1 MSLSTSARR
10 PLSSRCASAP
20 CRTTCAAHERACAE
34 SYFEVHVPLSES
46 RIGAKARSAASARST
61 SACFGRG
68 VSAEAHREASN
79 VNTVHACAIPALNR
93 RHRRR
98 CVRCETFGTRFFNAR
113 RVLPKFSKSA
123 SRSARRAMGAAK
135 HARLVSCHRAM
146 PPGRSRSK
154 ARAACVAAASS
165 ASALASAAF
174 FAFLCSDDAFFSRVL
189 FFPKKEAPNV
199 VVVFVAP
206 PSPDD
211 DAPSPPSRGAAEVCL
226 AASARR
232 SSGVLTLR
240 RAAASFPSAAA
251 AAAAASSSS
260 WSSSENSDAA
270 AASPRLENV
279 FTPFSPDAGSVQRS
293 KPPGDI
299 ASAPSAAHAAATAP
313 ASAPSAC
320 GAAAKV
326 MKSARAGASKAI
338 AARRSSAAAARVSG
352 RRGRELFRFL
362 FRSSAKDAFDKKP
375 FERFA
380 VEETIA
386 PTVLSAARRTA
397 RAPLGDPSADAARS
411 GARRRSFSAAATT
424 PPAAPR
430 IDSAWPLFASLVNA
444 SSAPI
449 RFAARNDAPATSGD
463 NPAVSPARS
472 RRETREGAFLSSSAN
487 ATATSSLTHENSATS
502 FPTKNRFAR
511 TFAAVTRTAG
521 PAHPPHVTRSSA
533 SSSGLCASFTSPDE
547 LRSVVAAVSA
557 RSSNS
562 DRWSGGALASVVGGT
577 SAVRRFSRTDKALI
591 ADRARAKHHTL
602 APRSSVRRPRCLSPA
617 PQAVA
622 EDGSSLP

>member
-1 MSLSTSARR
+1 M
-10 PLSSRCASAP
+10 
-20 CRTTCAAHERACAE
+20 
-34 SYFEVHVPLSES
+34 
-46 RIGAKARSAASARST
+46 
-61 SACFGRG
+61 
-68 VSAEAHREASN
+68 
-79 VNTVHACAIPALNR
+79 
-93 RHRRR
+93 
-98 CVRCETFGTRFFNAR
+98 
-113 RVLPKFSKSA
+113 
-123 SRSARRAMGAAK
+123 
-135 HARLVSCHRAM
+135 VSCHRAI
-146 PPGRSRSK
+146 PPGRSRSN

-174 FAFLCSDDAFFSRVL
+174 FATFFFSDAAFFSLLRT
-189 FFPKKEAPNV
+189 PKKEAPNV
-199 VVVFVAP
+199 VVFVVPA
-206 PSPDD
+206 SPDD

-232 SSGVLTLR
+232 SSGVFIFK
-240 RAAASFPSAAA
+240 RAAASLPSAAA

-293 KPPGDI
+293 KPPGDV

-320 GAAAKV
+320 GAAAEEP
-326 MKSARAGASKAI
+326 SAARAGASKAI

-352 RRGRELFRFL
+352 RSGRDRFL
-362 FRSSAKDAFDKKP
+362 FRSSANDAEDGKP
-375 FERFA
+375 FEPA

-397 RAPLGDPSADAARS
+397 RAPLADPSADAARS

-449 RFAARNDAPATSGD
+449 RFAARNDAPATSGGV
-463 NPAVSPARS
+463 PAVSPARS

-487 ATATSSLTHENSATS
+487 ATATSSLTHEYSATS

-577 SAVRRFSRTDKALI
+577 SAVRRFSRADKALI

-602 APRSSVRRPRCLSPA
+602 APWSSVRRPRCLSPA

-622 EDGSSLP
+622 RTARPFPFREMHLQLFRRVFALNTNSVARRDPDPRSPLRSARFKARVRRRRGARAASTSASRDRARLTSEARRWRRRPPPRPRSRAR